1 MNRAILC
8 SAIEGLSSQYGY
20 HFQLNDKSYYPTT
33 ISRYPAAFMAQPEF
47 EGIEGRQH
55 GRTTYKVALRLAQQ
69 GAKLSPIERNA
80 LLDQMERE
88 LMEIFVALSKTEC
101 VAVVDQL
108 TISPCSEAIDAH
120 GAIALEAKANVTT
133 IFNLKK

>member
-1 MNRAILC
+1 
-8 SAIEGLSSQYGY
+8 
-20 HFQLNDKSYYPTT
+20 
-33 ISRYPAAFMAQPEF
+33 
-47 EGIEGRQH
+47 
-55 GRTTYKVALRLAQQ
+55 
-69 GAKLSPIERNA
+69 
-80 LLDQMERE
+80 
-88 LMEIFVALSKTEC
+88 MEIFVALSKTEC